1 MSPLLQRLTAWL
13 CLATALLT
21 GSVPAQGFV
30 LCIEGDGCVR
40 FELVS
45 ASEECGGCDAHV
57 DEAQSAQRGERL
69 GEDSCPCVDLLLR
82 VSPETTRLLPA
93 WIPLP
98 PAPRVSCVPAGFQL
112 RPSPAPR
119 AAPRPPDSLTL
130 IRSVVLLV

>member
-1 MSPLLQRLTAWL
+1 MYPLLQRLTAWL

-21 GSVPAQGFV
+21 GSVPMQGLV

-40 FELVS
+40 FELVG
-45 ASEECGGCDAHV
+45 ALEECGDCGAHE
-57 DEAQSAQRGERL
+57 DEAPASQQGELR
-69 GEDSCPCVDLLLR
+69 GEDSCPCVDLQLP

-98 PAPRVSCVPAGFQL
+98 PAPRIACVPAFVP
-112 RPSPAPR
+112 RTTHAPR
-119 AAPRPPDSLTL
+119 AAPRPPDSLTR